1 MFQMAPEDR
10 LRNVMRYQEEQRRQ
24 ASLERMARAAPAER
38 PAEASRARSAGSSAW
53 SSHWLAA
60 RQLLRS
66 LTGMHGVASR
76 HSAR

>member
-24 ASLERMARAAPAER
+24 ASLERMARAVPAET
-38 PAEASRARSAGSSAW
+38 PAEPSGARSARSFGW
-53 SSHWLAA
+53 SPWLAA
-60 RQLLRS
+60 RQILRS
-66 LTGMHGVASR
+66 VTGMHGLAPR